1 MKFYETTYIAHSALQ
16 AGRLD
21 DLTKSINDKVKAIG
35 GEILFSES
43 WGRKKLAYLIDKQ
56 KYGTYVFFQFKITNT
71 EKLNDLVQEFEIN
84 SNILRHLIVAIEE
97 NKIKEKID
105 DHEENQEVV
114 SKNTSSKEIV
124 AKELSDKI
132 DEKTTTE
139 EVKSEKI
146 EEDKETTEE
155 IKSEETEEDK
165 ETTENTENK
174 NVETGSNNEK
184 ENLDKE

>member
-21 DLTKSINDKVKAIG
+21 DLTKSINDKVKTIG

-56 KYGTYVFFQFKITNT
+56 KYGTYVFFQFKITST

-97 NKIKEKID
+97 DGIKERINTEDESKEVIPND
-105 DHEENQEVV
+105 NKVDEKGSTEENKAEETESV
-114 SKNTSSKEIV
+114 E
-124 AKELSDKI
+124 AA
-132 DEKTTTE
+132 EKTESVEAAEKTE
-139 EVKSEKI
+139 SVEAA
-146 EEDKETTEE
+146 EETENVE
-155 IKSEETEEDK
+155 ATEEDK
-165 ETTENTENK
+165 AD
-174 NVETGSNNEK
+174 SNNKE